1 MRFAIRDDDAN
12 YFTTPQAL
20 EACYAD
26 IWETIPPSL
35 SLISKVKG
43 NWPFWLQH
51 IYSNRHQTDW
61 QGWENDDKAHPIE
74 QNELLTSFLKQQLHK
89 RRLDI
94 CFHAKHHRNSDAVR
108 PNDRENNYV
117 RGAEFY
123 TNEDK
128 TNEIITEVAHLNA
141 IFDYNISVFT
151 PPQNLLSKLGYQA
164 VRHAGLNICG
174 GGLSFLSKE
183 KDARGLYNIAT
194 QLIFKLKHKHTNYP
208 FVIHYSNHTEIPYHY
223 PLQPTTKAADLIS
236 AFDAVRRF
244 DGDFVLSTHY
254 AEFFYPT
261 TYNSKLI
268 MKDVLHEFLLHV
280 SKFSVTY
287 LTLSE
292 LLSKNTKP

>member
-20 EACYAD
+20 EACYGD
-26 IWETIPPSL
+26 IWDTIPPSL

-43 NWPFWLQH
+43 DWPYWLQH
-51 IYSNRHQTDW
+51 IYDNRHQTNW
-61 QGWENDDKAHPIE
+61 QGWEQDDVAHPIE
-74 QNELLTSFLKQQLHK
+74 QNETLILFLKQKLQESK
-89 RRLDI
+89 LDL
-94 CFHAKHHRNSDAVR
+94 CFHAKFHRNGDAVR
-108 PNDRENNYV
+108 PSDRENNYV

-128 TNEIITEVAHLNA
+128 THEIISEVAHLNS
-141 IFDYNISVFT
+141 IFDYKISVFT

-164 VRHAGLNICG
+164 VRRAGLNICG

-183 KDARGLYNIAT
+183 KNIRGLYNLAI
-194 QLIFKLKHKHTNYP
+194 QLVFKMKHKHTNYP
-208 FVIHYSNHTEIPYHY
+208 FVLHYSNHTEIPYHY
-223 PLQPTTKAADLIS
+223 PLQPTTKVEDLIS

-261 TYNSKLI
+261 KYNSKLT

-280 SKFSVTY
+280 SKFPVTY
-287 LTLSE
+287 QSLSE
-292 LLSKNTKP
+292 LLSKIKKQ

>member
-1 MRFAIRDDDAN
+1 M
-12 YFTTPQAL
+12 
-20 EACYAD
+20 
-26 IWETIPPSL
+26 
-35 SLISKVKG
+35 
-43 NWPFWLQH
+43 
-51 IYSNRHQTDW
+51 
-61 QGWENDDKAHPIE
+61 
-74 QNELLTSFLKQQLHK
+74 
-89 RRLDI
+89 
-94 CFHAKHHRNSDAVR
+94 R